1 MGQFQSKLLLC
12 IACNS
17 LKSQQFHL
25 VQICILLRFM
35 STFLVCTQ
43 FLTEKIIDKGE
54 NWISPRYASHTPN
67 FSINCMDPYPIRTSV
82 SRLQICILHLGK
94 ILSLCGVINKTSLLQ
109 NFCPLQ
115 YTFDGNYTF
124 QWSKHFCGSSSVSI
138 IFINAVA
145 IASIFVLL

>member
-67 FSINCMDPYPIRTSV
+67 FSTNCMDPYTIRKSV
-82 SRLQICILHLGK
+82 FWATNLHFTPRKDFEFMWSYQQNKFIAKL
-94 ILSLCGVINKTSLLQ
+94 LSATVHIWWKLHFSVIKALL
-109 NFCPLQ
+109 
-115 YTFDGNYTF
+115 
-124 QWSKHFCGSSSVSI
+124 WI
-138 IFINAVA
+138 IQCKYKFY
-145 IASIFVLL
+145 